1 MIKLS
6 TNHGDITIELFDEHA
21 PITCANFRQ
30 YVEEGHYNG
39 CIFHR
44 VIPDFMI
51 QAGGFDTDMNQKPTR
66 DPIQNEANNGIS
78 NEVGTLAMARTPDP
92 HSASAQFF
100 INTKHNAFL
109 DFQAET
115 AQGWGYAVFGKVT
128 DGMDVVRA
136 IEAVATGNHGMH
148 QNVPTEPVIIEKA
161 EAL

>member
-1 MIKLS
+1 
-6 TNHGDITIELFDEHA
+6 
-21 PITCANFRQ
+21 
-30 YVEEGHYNG
+30 
-39 CIFHR
+39 
-44 VIPDFMI
+44 MI

-100 INTKHNAFL
+100 ITPKHNAFL